1 MPDTTNDLPDD
12 DLDPSDDGANDG
24 AGDDGDDAGQ
34 QGVTAEQLQARV
46 AELETLNTRQSRD
59 LIAAIGR
66 LQALDEKLTKGS
78 GDDSA
83 VAALKAGLDTA
94 NEMLDALLEDEAID
108 PKVKERATRART
120 TAQARADREEAERLR
135 QRVEELEKN
144 PPRPAAAPSAADNAP
159 TPLEEGLVAAIEAAG
174 LDPDDEN
181 LFDWKGEATRLLR
194 TQDARAVTAYF
205 RKQIAAGLEAKNA
218 ANRREVRRGAG
229 LNQNG
234 RGGDGG
240 ATGPLDPSRSA
251 EERYQHLKSIG
262 AV

>member
-1 MPDTTNDLPDD
+1 MPDTTNDLPED
-12 DLDPSDDGANDG
+12 DLDLNDDGANDG
-24 AGDDGDDAGQ
+24 AGDEQDDADQ

-78 GDDSA
+78 GDAEA

-108 PKVKERATRART
+108 PKVKERASRART
-120 TAQARADREEAERLR
+120 TAQARADRDEAERLR
-135 QRVEELEKN
+135 KRVEELEKN
-144 PPRPAAAPSAADNAP
+144 PPRAAAPDAAADAP
-159 TPLEEGLVAAIEAAG
+159 TPFEEGLVAAVEAAG
-174 LDPDDEN
+174 LDPDDAD
-181 LFDWKGEATRLLR
+181 LFDWKGEATRLLQ
-194 TQDARAVTAYF
+194 TQGARAVTAYF

-218 ANRREVRRGAG
+218 TNRRESRRGAG
-229 LNQNG
+229 LNQST
-234 RGGDGG
+234 RTDGG
-240 ATGPLDPSRSA
+240 NATSPLDPSRSA